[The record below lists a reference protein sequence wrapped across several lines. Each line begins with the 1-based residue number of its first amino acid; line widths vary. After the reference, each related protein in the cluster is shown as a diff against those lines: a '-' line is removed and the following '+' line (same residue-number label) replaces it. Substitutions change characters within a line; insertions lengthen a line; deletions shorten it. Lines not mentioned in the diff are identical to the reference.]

1 MVQAERGNTSPMRI
15 NAEWHKANEMT
26 KNATLEQRIAW
37 HTEHARECGCRPI
50 PPRLL
55 EEMRK
60 RERQK

>member
-1 MVQAERGNTSPMRI
+1 MRI